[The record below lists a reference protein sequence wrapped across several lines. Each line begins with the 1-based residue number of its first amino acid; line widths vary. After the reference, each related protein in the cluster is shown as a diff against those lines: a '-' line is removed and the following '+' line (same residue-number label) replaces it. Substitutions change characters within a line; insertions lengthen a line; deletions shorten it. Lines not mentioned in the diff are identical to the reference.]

1 MADFFLPFDENSP
14 LNRKIY
20 EKMRL
25 WEKFIVRFFSFFRKD
40 FLPDYYSNIGLR
52 QLEKEL
58 AAHSTGWYNADSKE
72 LTAAFATDLHSF
84 LKTLAC
90 IAPILKDTIG
100 SPALREKSQSSKVPL
115 IEKVFSAL
123 RSETPEDYPFGERSV
138 FKLVNNIPIR
148 DVDVIMRRAV
158 NDYFAALTAEDINEI
173 NGRYSRFVTMDRALS
188 MASMDFLRRFNLNVN
203 LIDSFSWDSLALA
216 ASAYYL
222 ENFFQTI
229 EALDIREEDFPFLL
243 KLQEIRAHYNPD
255 TEILSQDVLRDAWNK
270 IAAYTSLFRS
280 GAGIQ
285 NLLRLAHR
293 SLSYHS
299 ENTAVQFI
307 LYDKFRD
314 ALDERLQA
322 VVQNITR
329 NSLKQEMKQL
339 VQDILPSSIYSQ
351 DLTDVGVFTAGNS
364 DRIQAA
370 INESLR
376 NVYAMSLLQV
386 FIVKFYKPWV
396 KNFLGSCAI
405 NAQFNQS
412 NVRVQLNSTYKNLNK
427 LTESFDK
434 FAVDVHPKSSM
445 GLRVAKLLDNPKM
458 NRSDK
463 HLLKVFADSLNNQ
476 ADQLVA
482 AFYSNFPNLF
492 WFIDSI
498 TADLDNKT
506 TGFVSNLVSVKAL
519 LDPELPPRLHDL
531 RSFSAS
537 VMDLLNIAFPKDKTE
552 HSQIKTAV
560 LAE

>member
-1 MADFFLPFDENSP
+1 MADVFLPFDENSP

-25 WEKFIVRFFSFFRKD
+25 WEKFIVRFFAFFRKD

-58 AAHSTGWYNADSKE
+58 AANATGWYNAENKE
-72 LTAAFATDLHSF
+72 LTAAFAADLHNF

-90 IAPILKDTIG
+90 IVPILKDTTS
-100 SPALREKSQSSKVPL
+100 SPVLREKSQSSKVPL
-115 IEKVFSAL
+115 IEKVFSSL
-123 RSETPEDYPFGERSV
+123 RDEAAEDYPFGEKSI
-138 FKLVNNIPIR
+138 FKLVNNVPIR
-148 DVDVIMRRAV
+148 DVDVIVRRAV
-158 NDYFAALTAEDINEI
+158 NDYFAALTDEDINEI
-173 NGRYSRFVTMDRALS
+173 NGRYSRLVSIDRALS
-188 MASMDFLRRFNLNVN
+188 MASMDFLRRFNINVN
-203 LIDSFSWDSLALA
+203 LTDSFSWDSLALA

-222 ENFFQTI
+222 ESFFQTI
-229 EALDIREEDFPFLL
+229 ETLDIRETDFPFLL
-243 KLQEIRAHYNPD
+243 KLQEIRIHYNPD
-255 TEILSQDVLRDAWNK
+255 SEVLSQDVLQDAWNK
-270 IAAYTSLFRS
+270 IAVYTSLFKS
-280 GAGIQ
+280 EGGIQ

-293 SLSYHS
+293 SLSYRS
-299 ENTAVQFI
+299 ENTAVQFV
-307 LYDKFRD
+307 LYDKFRA

-412 NVRVQLNSTYKNLNK
+412 DVRAQLNSTYKNLNK
-427 LTESFDK
+427 LTDSFDK

-445 GLRVAKLLDNPKM
+445 GLRVTKLLDNPKM

-506 TGFVSNLVSVKAL
+506 TGFVSNLISVKAL
-519 LDPELPPRLHDL
+519 QDPELPPRLHDL

-537 VMDLLNIAFPKDKTE
+537 VMDLLNITFPKDKTE